1 MEDQLIKRIKGG
13 MFAIKTKQKTPQDA
27 GLGVLFNKLKIINKP
42 MHDELMNDY
51 KATLQLLKDDK

>member
-13 MFAIKTKQKTPQDA
+13 IFAIKNKTKTPQDA
-27 GLGVLFNKLKIINKP
+27 GLGVLFSKLKEINKP

-51 KATLQLLKDDK
+51 KATLQNLK